1 MNDIYFICYDISS
14 NKLRNKIEKTL
25 KNYGFRIQY
34 SIFQC
39 IADKEKVSK
48 VLSALEN
55 VLKIHSRHITDSDS
69 IIIIGG
75 IGDDKISYILG
86 EEQNLAQYLIY

>member
-1 MNDIYFICYDISS
+1 MNDIYFVSYDISS
-14 NKLRNKIEKTL
+14 NKLRSKIEKTL

-39 IADKEKVSK
+39 IADKDKVSK
-48 VLSALEN
+48 ILNALEN
-55 VLKIHSRHITDSDS
+55 VLKIHNRHITDSDS

-75 IGDDKISYILG
+75 IGVDKISYVLG
-86 EEQNLAQYLIY
+86 EEQNSAQYLIY

>member
-39 IADKEKVSK
+39 IANKEKVSK
-48 VLSALEN
+48 ILNALEN
-55 VLKIHSRHITDSDS
+55 ILKTYSRLVKASDS
-69 IIIIGG
+69 IILIGG
-75 IGDDKISYILG
+75 IGDEKISYVLG
-86 EEQNLAQYLIY
+86 EEQNLVNYLIY